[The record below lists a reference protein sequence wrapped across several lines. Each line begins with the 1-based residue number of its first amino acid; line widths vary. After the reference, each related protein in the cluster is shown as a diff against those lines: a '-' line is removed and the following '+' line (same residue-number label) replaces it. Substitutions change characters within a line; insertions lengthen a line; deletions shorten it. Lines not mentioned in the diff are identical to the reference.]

1 MNREV
6 NMKCCR
12 GGGSHPLLPGAS
24 GNRSCRV
31 QRSLRSKESSITITG
46 IMRPRNV
53 KCWASL
59 MHWGL
64 LLIVVNSI
72 VLCSCNSI
80 SINSE
85 SSSLSRNTVLGA
97 DGHDEASVGDAG
109 GTLFATA
116 KSPTTTTTI
125 PSGNSEATPLAA
137 ESPRAT
143 DASAP
148 EKKKKDYNKKESGLS
163 NNSSYSGKG
172 SSVRINE
179 SNNTT
184 SPLVAVSKPKT
195 VAAPAGKEYWNKQ
208 QKVSGALKAG
218 KKGKYNIHHAVIA
231 NIIFHVW
238 GEARVE
244 KK

>member
-1 MNREV
+1 MAMNREV
-6 NMKCCR
+6 NMRCVL
-12 GGGSHPLLPGAS
+12 GGGSH
-24 GNRSCRV
+24 RSCRV
-31 QRSLRSKESSITITG
+31 QHRRRSKESSIPIAG
-46 IMRPRNV
+46 LRSRNV
-53 KCWASL
+53 ACWASL

-97 DGHDEASVGDAG
+97 DGHDEAAVGDAG
-109 GTLFATA
+109 STLFSATA
-116 KSPTTTTTI
+116 ITPTTTTIT
-125 PSGNSEATPLAA
+125 SGTS

-143 DASAP
+143 DASAA

-172 SSVRINE
+172 SVRINV

-184 SPLVAVSKPKT
+184 APLVAVSKPKT
-195 VAAPAGKEYWNKQ
+195 VATPGEKEYWNKQ
-208 QKVSGALKAG
+208 QKVSGALKAAG
-218 KKGKYNIHHAVIA
+218 KKGK
-231 NIIFHVW
+231 
-238 GEARVE
+238 
-244 KK
+244 